1 MLNFSFFWPSL
12 SALGYVWMINLVW
25 AVAEYNFLI
34 RAHLPETIEN
44 WSFLG
49 KLEQLV
55 IKHNLTNVKNNEVIK
70 FVFVE
75 CHTCATSSKEKKKLW
90 IDRLCG
96 YYVYKLNFG
105 HFLFFYLIV
114 PPMSHYG
121 IRLKISYL
129 VIFLQCIDLVH
140 V

>member
-1 MLNFSFFWPSL
+1 M
-12 SALGYVWMINLVW
+12 GK
-25 AVAEYNFLI
+25 
-34 RAHLPETIEN
+34 R
-44 WSFLG
+44 SFLG

-55 IKHNLTNVKNNEVIK
+55 IKHHLANVKNNEVIK

-75 CHTCATSSKEKKKLW
+75 CHICAKSSKEKKKLQ

-105 HFLFFYLIV
+105 HFLFFHNLIV

-121 IRLKISYL
+121 IWLKISYL